1 MCSHEKQH
9 LFQNN
14 DNREDRRFQRPRFTF
29 FGHRRPI
36 FRTQRPHLAPR
47 QLSIFNNSGLHTVV
61 RDVKEALNQ
70 AVRESDRSREQVLDA
85 VNELARRHGLAVQ
98 NRAGVSK
105 DLFEKW
111 LNPEDDCR
119 VPTLKSLALICA
131 ALGTIEPLTP
141 LVEAVGGRVIDDDEA
156 RLLEWA
162 KAYHQT
168 RQLKKKMRKL
178 EEEL

>member
-1 MCSHEKQH
+1 M
-9 LFQNN
+9 
-14 DNREDRRFQRPRFTF
+14 
-29 FGHRRPI
+29 
-36 FRTQRPHLAPR
+36 
-47 QLSIFNNSGLHTVV
+47 
-61 RDVKEALNQ
+61 KEALNQ

-141 LVEAVGGRVIDDDEA
+141 LAEAVGGRVIDDDEA

-168 RQLKKKMRKL
+168 RRLRKRMRTI
-178 EEEL
+178 EEELG